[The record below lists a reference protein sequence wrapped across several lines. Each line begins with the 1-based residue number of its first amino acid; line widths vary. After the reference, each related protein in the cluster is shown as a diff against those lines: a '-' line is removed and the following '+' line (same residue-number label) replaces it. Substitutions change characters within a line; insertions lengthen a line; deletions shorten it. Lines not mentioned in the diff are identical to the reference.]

1 MRRNFPLLRL
11 DPEAAGRLQH
21 DHNRATKKLR
31 AAERFNAALQARIRK
46 DLGIEALWKMQRE
59 IRDQLLLEDLVKE
72 RAA

>member
-21 DHNRATKKLR
+21 NHDRAIKKLSE
-31 AAERFNAALQARIRK
+31 AERFSAALQARIRR
-46 DLGIEALWKMQRE
+46 DLGTEALWAMQRE
-59 IRDQLLLEDLVKE
+59 IRQQLLLEDLVKE